1 MAIVTNTLTTFS
13 AIGNREDLADTI
25 YNIASI
31 EVPLQ
36 SMAQKAK
43 ASATFHE
50 WQSET
55 LNAAAANAQL
65 QGDDFTYAA
74 SITTTRLGNRTQIMR
89 KEAVIS
95 GTQEA
100 VNKAG
105 RQSEMV
111 RQLMNK
117 SKELKRDI
125 EFILCSNQAPVTGNT
140 TTAPQLRPLLSWYS
154 TNVQAGTGSPA
165 NGSTTTARTDG
176 TQVTF
181 TESMLQT
188 AMQGAWING
197 GSPTYALAGPKQ
209 KRGMSAFTGGSTKFY
224 SIEDKTLTATIDVYV
239 GDFGQL
245 KIVPSRFTRG
255 AATAADR
262 EVHVLDPS
270 LIGIA
275 TLRPIKTVDVAA
287 TGDAQKAVIL
297 TELTLEVRQEAGL
310 SLIADLT

>member
-1 MAIVTNTLTTFS
+1 MTIVTNTLTTFS

-25 YNIASI
+25 YNIAPV

-43 ASATFHE
+43 ASAVFHE
-50 WQSET
+50 WQTEV
-55 LNAAAANAQL
+55 LNAAATNAQL
-65 QGDDFTYAA
+65 QGDDFTYGA
-74 SITTTRLGNRTQIMR
+74 SIVTTRVGNRTQIMR

-105 RQSEMV
+105 RQSEVV

-125 EFILCSNQAPVTGNT
+125 EFALCSNQAPVTGNT
-140 TTAPQLRPLLSWYS
+140 AVAPQLRPLLSWFN
-154 TNVQAGTGSPA
+154 TNVDMGVGGVNGTP
-165 NGSTTTARTDG
+165 TTARTDG
-176 TQVTF
+176 TQRPM
-181 TESMLQT
+181 TETLLQT
-188 AMQGAWING
+188 AMQNAWING
-197 GSPTYALAGPKQ
+197 GSPDYALTGPKQ
-209 KRGMSAFTGGSTKFY
+209 KRGISAFTGGTTKFY
-224 SIEDKTLTATIDVYV
+224 KVEDRKLTATIDVYV

-245 KIVPSRFTRG
+245 KIVASRFVRG
-255 AATAADR
+255 AATATDR
-262 EVHVLDPS
+262 CVHVLDPS

-275 TLRPIKTVDVAA
+275 TLRPIKTIDVAP
-287 TGDAQKAVIL
+287 TGDAEKAVIL

-310 SLIADLT
+310 ALIADLV